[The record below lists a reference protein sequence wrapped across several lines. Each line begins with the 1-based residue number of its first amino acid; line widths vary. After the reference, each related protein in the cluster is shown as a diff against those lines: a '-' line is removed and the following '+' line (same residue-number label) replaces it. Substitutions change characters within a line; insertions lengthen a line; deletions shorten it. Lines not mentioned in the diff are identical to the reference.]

1 MIRLTRFSLRQ
12 QSVVILLAISVFI
25 AGAYSWTTL
34 KQELI
39 PDIELPFVLVIS
51 PMPGAGA
58 ETVAGQVTE
67 PLEQALVNVPRL
79 EGRQSSSSNSMS
91 MIFAEFDF
99 GTDVKQAV
107 DDVERAIGSATLPE
121 DVDPTVVSFS
131 IDQMPVVTATIGAA
145 EGADPAVAAEIARH
159 EILPRLQGIDG
170 VSTAELTGG
179 STPALDIVL
188 DPAAMAEHGVSL
200 QQVQGILY
208 ANQITLPSGSI
219 TEADLRLPVSTVHD
233 YISTAQL
240 EAQIVGASGG
250 AGASAGMGGSS
261 GAAAPTANQS
271 PDDASTAEAAGETAG
286 DEPSDESTAGG
297 LFGQL
302 SDLSQLTEALAA
314 MPVPVTLGDIATVV
328 ERDAF
333 LSGYA
338 RTNGQPS
345 LTVSVSQAS
354 GANTVEVSSEIEQVF
369 EEAREAYP
377 DILLIETITDQA
389 DYINESVEG
398 LLQEGLLGGL
408 FAVLVIFLFLRSVRT
423 TAVAAISIPLSLFIA
438 IAIFGLFDLTINI
451 LTLSGLTVA
460 VGRVID
466 DSIVVL
472 ENIYRHKGLG
482 DDTGEAV
489 VNGTK
494 EVAAA
499 ITTSTVTT
507 VAIFLPIGFVGGL
520 VSQFFLPFA
529 LAVTFA
535 MLASLLVALTVI
547 PVLAYLFVDKV
558 KIELD
563 EHGEPPETIWQRIY
577 TPILQLALRS
587 RGTKWATLGIAAV
600 LSVGAMV
607 LAAGL
612 PTAFIDMGGENLV
625 TITVAP
631 PQGGSSEAVRARAI
645 EAEDILLAR
654 KDVEMV
660 MSTIPGD
667 ADTGMQALQAS
678 FAGRAP
684 NSALMT
690 VRVDD
695 AADMEETRQQIKTDL
710 GTLSTDGFEV
720 IVSGESQMAAGM
732 SGMSIVVSGPDPDEI
747 KAASD
752 LIAVELARMEGLDNV
767 ASDAVAEAPQVRVAV
782 DSNMAMM
789 IGSTTAQVGTEI
801 RGVLV
806 GSPLGTYTLEDGT
819 TRDATLRVSDVDV
832 DSVESLRQMPVSGMA
847 GSAPLGRVAEVEVIE
862 VRSTVTRVNGSPAAT
877 VSAEII
883 TADTGSASQE
893 AAERIEALRAEGL
906 IPETIETAFAG
917 VTAEMDEAFESL
929 FFSMGFAIVVVY
941 IVMVL
946 ALGSLL
952 TPFII
957 LFSLPLAAIG
967 AFPALYLS
975 GHPLGISAMVGL
987 LMLIGIVV
995 TNAIVLLDFV
1005 EQRRARGDG
1014 VYDALIG
1021 GGRVRV
1027 RPILMTAIATM
1038 LALTPVAMGMAH
1050 GSVIAEELAVV
1061 VIGGLFSSTAL
1072 TLIVIPVLYSLVEGG
1087 KAGFRERFMG
1097 GAEGQPAAEGPAPT
1111 PPPEAPVP
1119 AGD

>member
-1 MIRLTRFSLRQ
+1 MIRLTQFSLRQ
-12 QSVVILLAISVFI
+12 KSVVILLAISVFI

-39 PDIELPFVLVIS
+39 PDIELPFVMVIS
-51 PMPGAGA
+51 PLPGAGA
-58 ETVAGQVTE
+58 ETVATQVTE
-67 PLEQALVNVPRL
+67 PIEQALVNVPRL
-79 EGRQSSSSNSMS
+79 ENTQSSSSNSMS

-99 GTDVKQAV
+99 GTDVKIAL
-107 DDVERAIGSATLPE
+107 DDVERAVDTAALPV
-121 DVDPTVVSFS
+121 DVDPTVMSFS
-131 IDQMPVVTATIGAA
+131 MDQLPVVTATIGAA
-145 EGADPAVAAEIARH
+145 PGADPTVAAEIARTG
-159 EILPRLQGIDG
+159 ILPAIEGIDG
-170 VSTAELTGG
+170 VSGAELTGG
-179 STPALDIVL
+179 STPVLDIVL
-188 DPAAMAEHGVSL
+188 DPEAMAESGVSL

-208 ANQITLPSGSI
+208 ANHITLPSGSI
-219 TEADLRLPVSTVHD
+219 TEGDIRLPVSTVHE
-233 YISTAQL
+233 YTSIAEL
-240 EAQIVGASGG
+240 EAQIVGSSGGTAGAGGAGTGG
-250 AGASAGMGGSS
+250 AGAAT
-261 GAAAPTANQS
+261 APTT
-271 PDDASTAEAAGETAG
+271 STAA
-286 DEPSDESTAGG
+286 DEPPADESATDEASDEDSGG
-297 LFGQL
+297 FLANL
-302 SDLSQLTEALAA
+302 PDLSQLTEALAA
-314 MPVPVTLGDIATVV
+314 MPVPVTLGDVSAVE

-333 LSGYA
+333 LSGFA

-345 LTVSVSQAS
+345 LTITVSLAS
-354 GANTVEVSSEIEQVF
+354 GANTVQVSDEVQRVF
-369 EEAREAYP
+369 TEAREAYP
-377 DILLIETITDQA
+377 EILLIETITDQA

-423 TAVAAISIPLSLFIA
+423 TLVAAISIPLSIFIG
-438 IAIFGLFDLTINI
+438 IAIFGLFGLTINI

-482 DDTGEAV
+482 DATGDAV
-489 VNGTK
+489 ITGTR

-499 ITTSTVTT
+499 ITTSTITT
-507 VAIFLPIGFVGGL
+507 VAIFLPLGFVGGL

-547 PVLAYLFVDKV
+547 PVLAYLFVDKI
-558 KIELD
+558 KLEFD
-563 EHGEPPETIWQRIY
+563 ENGEPPETIWQRIY

-587 RGTKWATLGIAAV
+587 RVTKWSTLGIAAV
-600 LSVGAMV
+600 LAVAAM
-607 LAAGL
+607 AMAGGL

-631 PQGGSSEAVRARAI
+631 PQGASSAAVSARTI

-654 KDVEMV
+654 DDVEMV

-667 ADTGMQALQAS
+667 GDTGMQAMQAA

-684 NSALMT
+684 NSAMLT
-690 VRVDD
+690 VRIDES
-695 AADMEETRQQIKTDL
+695 ADMEETRQDIKADL
-710 GTLSTDGFEV
+710 TPLSGDGFEV
-720 IVSGESQMAAGM
+720 VVSGESQMAAGM
-732 SGMSIVVSGPDPDEI
+732 SGMQIVVSGSDPDEI

-752 LIAVELARMEGLDNV
+752 LIAADLDEMEGLDNV
-767 ASDAVAEAPQVRVAV
+767 ASDAVAESPQVLVAV
-782 DSNMAMM
+782 DPNMAMM
-789 IGSTTAQVGTEI
+789 IGSTTAQVGTDI

-806 GSPLGTYTLEDGT
+806 GSPLGTYKLEDGT
-819 TRDATLRVSDVDV
+819 ARDATLRVSDVGV
-832 DSVESLRQMPVSGMA
+832 DSVEGLRQMPVSGMA
-847 GSAPLGRVAEVEVIE
+847 GSAPLRQVADVDVVEV
-862 VRSTVTRVNGSPAAT
+862 RGMVTRVNGDPAAT

-883 TADTGSASQE
+883 TEDTGSASQE
-893 AAERIEALRAEGL
+893 AADRIEALREEGL
-906 IPETIETAFAG
+906 ISDSIETTFAG
-917 VTAEMDEAFESL
+917 ATAEMEEAFGSL

-946 ALGSLL
+946 ALGSLI

-975 GHPLGISAMVGL
+975 GHPLGLSAMVGL

-1038 LALTPVAMGMAH
+1038 LALMPVAMGMAH

-1061 VIGGLFSSTAL
+1061 VIGGLFSSTVL

-1087 KAGFRERFMG
+1087 KAGFRRRFMG
-1097 GAEGQPAAEGPAPT
+1097 GSDGEPTDAPAVTTA
-1111 PPPEAPVP
+1111 PPEAPAP
-1119 AGD
+1119 ADG